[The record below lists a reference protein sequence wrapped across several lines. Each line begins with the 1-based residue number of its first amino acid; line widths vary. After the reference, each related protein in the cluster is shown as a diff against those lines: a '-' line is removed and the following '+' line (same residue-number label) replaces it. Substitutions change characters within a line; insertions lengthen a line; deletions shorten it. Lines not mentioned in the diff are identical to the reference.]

1 MAQSLNLNN
10 VTISI
15 MHTEI
20 VERLQLTLET
30 PLVG

>member
-1 MAQSLNLNN
+1 MAQPLNLNN

-20 VERLQLTLET
+20 VERLELTLET
-30 PLVG
+30 PSVG